1 MSAGSRLSTLL
12 LPPLLSMLMRPR
24 VAVCRLPIQ
33 GLLLEF
39 VCCLISLMLMTSIGW
54 FCNYSLDA
62 ALVVQ
67 HRMND
72 ITNYVIVRRK
82 FKRSL
87 GGRQGATHCREQ
99 KKIKSSRQ
107 LPMAKKGFTL
117 GDKFTSINP

>member
-1 MSAGSRLSTLL
+1 
-12 LPPLLSMLMRPR
+12 MRPR

-72 ITNYVIVRRK
+72 ITNYVIVRRE

-87 GGRQGATHCREQ
+87 GGRQGAAHCCEQ
-99 KKIKSSRQ
+99 KKIKGGRRPPVAEKGLNKISVINKHSR
-107 LPMAKKGFTL
+107 
-117 GDKFTSINP
+117 DI